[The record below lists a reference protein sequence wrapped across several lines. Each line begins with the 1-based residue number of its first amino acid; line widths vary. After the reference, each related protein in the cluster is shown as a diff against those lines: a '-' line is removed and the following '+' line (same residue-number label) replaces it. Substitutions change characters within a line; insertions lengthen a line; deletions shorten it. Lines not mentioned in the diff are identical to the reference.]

1 MYVFFYSVN
10 VISDEI
16 PIAGDDAAHA
26 EWILLESVE
35 LENMGA
41 DHAEIIQLLKQNS

>member
-1 MYVFFYSVN
+1 M
-10 VISDEI
+10 ISDEI

-26 EWILLESVE
+26 EWILLDNVE

-41 DHAEIIQLLKQNS
+41 DHAEIIQLLKDNY